1 MFVVLSLLG
10 IHIHFDRSPG
20 YDDHFHHVEVQYMLQ
35 WVSCASCHK
44 QVGATGLQ
52 TLVGCY
58 SESTGVLGFGMHHS
72 TNPLACPGW
81 RPCGAAWVELTSRWR
96 LFNFFDQWLLEA
108 GDLGPAGAVNC
119 M

>member
-20 YDDHFHHVEVQYMLQ
+20 YDDLFHHVEVQYMLH

-58 SESTGVLGFGMHHS
+58 SESTGVQGFGMHHS
-72 TNPLACPGW
+72 TNPPGLP
-81 RPCGAAWVELTSRWR
+81 R
-96 LFNFFDQWLLEA
+96 LEA
-108 GDLGPAGAVNC
+108 VRSDLLTYLLLAGGAC
-119 M
+119 LISSISGYWKLDI